1 MSYLDWKKLRL
12 TSRGITLIELVIVLA
27 IVAILMMTAV
37 PSYRNYVIRVHRGE
51 AVSLLL
57 QTAMCQERI
66 YASTGSYD
74 TGLCQSNH
82 AKESYKLTFE
92 NVDTRGQNYTAHA
105 VPQGAQRHDRCGNL
119 SLNQSG
125 DRSVSAVSA
134 SISECW
140 NGR

>member
-12 TSRGITLIELVIVLA
+12 TTDGITLVELVIVLA

-37 PSYRNYVIRVHRGE
+37 PSYRNYVMRVDRGE
-51 AVSLLL
+51 AVNLLL

-74 TGLCQSNH
+74 TGLCQSSQP
-82 AKESYKLTFE
+82 KKRYKLTFE
-92 NVDTRGQNYTAHA
+92 NADTRGQNYTAHA

-140 NGR
+140 SGR